1 MGSQIFKW
9 MSKKYPQNFILQ
21 KPYIGTLIYVV
32 CCFGF
37 VVLYKPFNEHAS
49 RFSSFAVTMAIYF
62 CSVAIPVFLII
73 TFLKSFRYFS
83 DPNTWT
89 FLKEILS
96 IVMILL
102 GMGIVIYF
110 IGFIM
115 EPPADRW
122 NLSTLLDSCKQAS
135 LIGIIPLLFF
145 AGINYRYLFV
155 TDVVKNYAPDNH
167 LGSAEQTEALLQ
179 INSRLKKEE
188 LSFYPGQFVYAES
201 DGNYVVFH
209 LNVNQQIQKKIIRN
223 SINNIEHQLKIIPYL
238 IRIHRAYI
246 VNAKEVVS
254 QKGNTLGYRLKLTG
268 IDIEIPVSRQ
278 KTRVFDECLRQYR

>member
-1 MGSQIFKW
+1 MGSRIFNW
-9 MSKKYPQNFILQ
+9 MHKKYPQNFILQ

-32 CCFGF
+32 FCFGF
-37 VVLYKPFNEHAS
+37 VILYKPFNAHAS
-49 RFSSFAVTMAIYF
+49 RFPSFAVTMAIYF
-62 CSVAIPVFLII
+62 CSVAIPVFIII
-73 TFLKSFRYFS
+73 TSLKRFRYLS
-83 DPNTWT
+83 DPNEWT

-96 IVMILL
+96 IVIVLL

-135 LIGIIPLLFF
+135 LIGLIPFLFF

-155 TDVVKNYAPDNH
+155 TEVVKNYSPDNH
-167 LGSAEQTEALLQ
+167 FSSAEQTEDLLQ
-179 INSRLKKEE
+179 IISSLKKEE
-188 LSFYPGQFVYAES
+188 LSFYPSQFVYAES

-246 VNAKEVVS
+246 VNAKEVIS
-254 QKGNTLGYRLKLTG
+254 QKGNTLGYRLKLNG
-268 IDIEIPVSRQ
+268 INAEIPVSRQ
-278 KTRVFDECLRQYR
+278 KTRVFDQCLRQYR